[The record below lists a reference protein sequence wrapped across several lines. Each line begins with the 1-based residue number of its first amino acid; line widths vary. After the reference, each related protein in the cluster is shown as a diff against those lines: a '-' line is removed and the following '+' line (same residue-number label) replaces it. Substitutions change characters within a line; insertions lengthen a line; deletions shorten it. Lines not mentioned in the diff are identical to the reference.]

1 MPKLN
6 RRQVVIGAGGV
17 ALAAAAPPARVFAEA
32 AAAPVTRQAIG
43 TMQPNDPMLALYR
56 LAVQRMKALPAN
68 DPRNWNQIAQIHVNF
83 CPHSN
88 WFFLPWHRAY
98 LASFERICRQITE
111 NDNFALPYWDW
122 TTQPVLPAA
131 LTDATVGGQPNPLF
145 DDTREVPPNTPIPA
159 DAIGAPVIT
168 QILAETNFEMF
179 GSTRPTGQSDTTA
192 GWLRAPGRT
201 TQLEGQPHNGVHATI
216 GGDMG
221 DMGSPL
227 DPIFWLHHCNV
238 DRTWARWIAQGRTN
252 TTDPL
257 WATYPFNGQFVNPQ
271 GNGTIPYNVGVSDV
285 LDHTALGYTYPDL
298 PRATERVASETRLP
312 APRVLASQAPVGV
325 ARLRETLSTR
335 LTLPPRE
342 AAAAPASRAGAGGG
356 AAGGALDLNAIMR
369 EEAPLAPPRD
379 GRGAPGPG
387 PGADG
392 PPPDLGTERVFS
404 IIEKITAARGNSA
417 FVNVF
422 VNSRNPAIND
432 PRRDPNF
439 VGAFGVFGLR
449 DHTRQHG
456 GVSIQVEITQA
467 LRRQRQERS
476 FNGRLDVQLVPAVAR
491 GNGVELRIDRISIA
505 TL

>member
-1 MPKLN
+1 
-6 RRQVVIGAGGV
+6 
-17 ALAAAAPPARVFAEA
+17 
-32 AAAPVTRQAIG
+32 
-43 TMQPNDPMLALYR
+43 MQPNDPMLALYR

-68 DPRNWNQIAQIHVNF
+68 DPRNWNQVTQIHVTF

-131 LTDATVGGQPNPLF
+131 LTDPTVDGQPNPLF
-145 DDTREVPPNTPIPA
+145 DSTRELQPNTPMPP
-159 DAIGAPVIT
+159 DAVGEPIMT

-179 GSTRPTGQSDTTA
+179 GSTRPTGQTDTSA
-192 GWLRAPGRT
+192 RWLRAPGRT
-201 TQLEGQPHNGVHATI
+201 TQLEGQPHNGVHVTI

-221 DMGSPL
+221 DMNSPL

-238 DRTWARWIAQGRTN
+238 DRTWARWTAQGRTN

-257 WATYPFNGQFVNPQ
+257 WATYSFNGQFQVPQ
-271 GNGTIPYNVGVSDV
+271 GNGMTAYNVGVSDV
-285 LDHTALGYTYPDL
+285 LDHMALGYTYPDL
-298 PRATERVASETRLP
+298 PRSTERVVSETRLP
-312 APRVLASQAPVGV
+312 APRVLTSQAPVGV

-342 AAAAPASRAGAGGG
+342 AGRAAPPPRAGAPAGGPGGG
-356 AAGGALDLNAIMR
+356 PGGPPGGALDLNALLR
-369 EEAPLAPPRD
+369 EEAPLTSQRD
-379 GRGAPGPG
+379 SAGAPGPAPGPGAGGPG
-387 PGADG
+387 PGAGG
-392 PPPDLGTERVFS
+392 PPPDLGRERVFS
-404 IIEKITAARGNSA
+404 IIEKITTAGGNGA

-422 VNSRNPAIND
+422 VNSRNPNTTD

-439 VGAFGVFGLR
+439 VGAFGLFGLR

-456 GVSIQVEITQA
+456 GMTIQVEITQA
-467 LRRQRQERS
+467 LARLRQESS
-476 FNGRLDVQLVPAVAR
+476 FNGQLDVQLVPTVAR
-491 GNGVELRIDRISIA
+491 GNGLALKVERINIA

>member
-1 MPKLN
+1 
-6 RRQVVIGAGGV
+6 
-17 ALAAAAPPARVFAEA
+17 
-32 AAAPVTRQAIG
+32 
-43 TMQPNDPMLALYR
+43 MQPNDPMLALYR

-68 DPRNWNQIAQIHVNF
+68 DPRNWNQVAQVHINS

-98 LASFERICRQITE
+98 LVSFERICRQITE

-122 TTQPVLPAA
+122 TTQPVLPTAF
-131 LTDATVGGQPNPLF
+131 TDATVGGQPNPLF
-145 DDTREVPPNTPIPA
+145 DNTRQVPPNTPMPA
-159 DAIGAPVIT
+159 DAVGAPIIT

-179 GSTRPTGQSDTTA
+179 GSTRPTGQTDTSA
-192 GWLRAPGRT
+192 GWLRSPGRT

-221 DMGSPL
+221 DMPSPL

-238 DRTWARWIAQGRTN
+238 DRTWARWVAQGRTN

-257 WATYPFNGQFVNPQ
+257 WATYPFNGQFVTPQ
-271 GNGTIPYNVGVSDV
+271 GPNGTTAYNVSVSDV

-298 PRATERVASETRLP
+298 PSAAQSVASETRLP
-312 APRVLASQAPVGV
+312 APRVLTSQAPVGV

-342 AAAAPASRAGAGGG
+342 AGAAPPSRAGAGGPQASG
-356 AAGGALDLNAIMR
+356 QAGGPGGAGGALDINAILR
-369 EEAPLAPPRD
+369 EEAPPPRD
-379 GRGAPGPG
+379 SAGTPGPAPGPG
-387 PGADG
+387 PGAGG

-404 IIEKITAARGNSA
+404 IIERITAARGNGA

-422 VNSRNPAIND
+422 LNSRNPTTND

-439 VGAFGVFGLR
+439 VGAFGLFGLQE
-449 DHTRQHG
+449 HTRQHG

-467 LRRQRQERS
+467 LARLRQQERS
-476 FNGRLDVQLVPAVAR
+476 FNGQLDVQLVPAVAR
-491 GNGVELRIDRISIA
+491 GNGLELRIERINIA
-505 TL
+505 AL